1 MENKSTNKAIRN
13 PLKAWIVKEVA
24 GIYGV
29 TTSEVY
35 KVIGGERNND
45 NIVASYMTIH
55 EGATKVAML
64 EAVTQLVPFENLN

>member
-1 MENKSTNKAIRN
+1 MENKSTNTAVRD

-29 TTSEVY
+29 TTREVY
-35 KVIGGERNND
+35 LVLNCDRNND
-45 NIVASYMTIH
+45 DIVASYMTIY

>member
-1 MENKSTNKAIRN
+1 MKNKSINTASRN

-35 KVIGGERNND
+35 KVLNCERNND

-55 EGATKVAML
+55 EGSTKVAMM